1 MSEYSLVS
9 ILRNDPDFAKA
20 LHKRT
25 EVAKKDKE
33 TLVKA
38 AETYSS
44 RYEEEIIEGTKQA
57 QKLISEGSSH
67 GLTEEDVMKQLGR
80 FLPTVRTPILN
91 LLYFLLRESEEVDR
105 EMYVLREQ
113 YNQQFGHL
121 EDNEP
126 LSENIVDPPDMQEYL
141 YGNMTHETF
150 KKIKKLK
157 ALTKSPNIE
166 EATLAFQKCRELC
179 SKYSLEYDKIPC
191 NVS

>member
-1 MSEYSLVS
+1 MNDYSLVS
-9 ILRNDPDFAKA
+9 ILRSDPDFGPS
-20 LHKRT
+20 LQKRK
-25 EVAKKDKE
+25 EIAKKDKE
-33 TLVKA
+33 TLSKA
-38 AETYSS
+38 AETYQSK
-44 RYEEEIIEGTKQA
+44 YEEEIIEGTRQA
-57 QKLISEGSSH
+57 QKLIAEGSNR
-67 GLTEEDVMKQLGR
+67 GMTEEEAMKQFGR

-91 LLYFLLRESEEVDR
+91 MLYFLLRESEEVDR

-113 YNQQFGHL
+113 YNQQYGHL
-121 EDNEP
+121 EDTTE
-126 LSENIVDPPDMQEYL
+126 LSENVVEPPGMEEYL

-179 SKYSLEYDKIPC
+179 SKYDLEYDKIPC

>member
-9 ILRNDPDFAKA
+9 ILKNDPDFAGA
-20 LHKRT
+20 LAKRK
-25 EVAKKDKE
+25 EIAKKDKQ

-38 AETYSS
+38 AESYSS
-44 RYEEEIIEGTKQA
+44 LYEEEIIEGTKQA

-67 GLTEEDVMKQLGR
+67 GLTEEEAMKQLGR

-91 LLYFLLRESEEVDR
+91 MLYFLLRESEEVDR

-113 YNQQFGHL
+113 YNKQYGHL
-121 EDNEP
+121 EDNTP
-126 LSENIVDPPDMQEYL
+126 LSENVIDPPAMEEYL

-157 ALTKSPNIE
+157 SLSHSPNEE
-166 EATLAFQKCRELC
+166 EAFLAYRKCHELC
-179 SKYSLEYDKIPC
+179 KKYQLDFDRIPC
-191 NVS
+191 NIT